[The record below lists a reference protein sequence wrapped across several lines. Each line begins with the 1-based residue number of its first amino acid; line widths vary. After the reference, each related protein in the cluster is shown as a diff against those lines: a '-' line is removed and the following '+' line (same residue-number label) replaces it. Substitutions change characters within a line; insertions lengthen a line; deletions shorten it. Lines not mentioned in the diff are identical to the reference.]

1 MDNNVEIAT
10 SISPEEMEWESIMND
25 IVAWWMNAIAAS
37 IKSLDE
43 STHFDS
49 GDLPDLIEDMLV
61 ALGVWR

>member
-10 SISPEEMEWESIMND
+10 SISPEEQEWESIMND
-25 IVAWWMNAIAAS
+25 MAAWWMVAISAS

-49 GDLPDLIEDMLV
+49 DDLPDLIEDMLD
-61 ALGVWR
+61 ALGVRR